1 MTGNFNFK
9 SDATDG
15 NPTLK
20 SLQLNLSNLKKP
32 TTYMMSRKQE
42 IQKQNDSLL
51 LSKRANLE
59 NQLRKLAFSLDDTN
73 NLGKFNSTE
82 NE

>member
-1 MTGNFNFK
+1 
-9 SDATDG
+9 
-15 NPTLK
+15 
-20 SLQLNLSNLKKP
+20 
-32 TTYMMSRKQE
+32 MMSRKQE

-73 NLGKFNSTE
+73 NLGKFNSIE